1 VKSFYGKLRRDL
13 QKKNRHGPDHNY
25 GHRTINTRRNAIE
38 EEKIPEPEESPTKK
52 RRTVQFWDDM
62 EIYGNALQTIEEANQ
77 EKVITNKS
85 NVLGF
90 TIKKT

>member
-1 VKSFYGKLRRDL
+1 MKSFNGKLRRDL
-13 QKKNRHGPDHNY
+13 QKKNRHGTDHNY
-25 GHRTINTRRNAIE
+25 GHGTINTRRNAIE

-52 RRTVQFWDDM
+52 RSTVQLRDDI
-62 EIYGNALQTIEEANQ
+62 ETYGNILQTIEEENQ
-77 EKVITNKS
+77 EKVITNKR